1 MKLSYPH
8 ELIDLGF
15 ILPRGPDG
23 DQVLEKLKARLKDV
37 QGKPASGKF
46 NHVTILRQD
55 VEMSMSQDEK
65 GIPHSYLVVDM

>member
-15 ILPRGPDG
+15 IIPKGMEG
-23 DQVLEKLKARLKDV
+23 DQILEKLKVRLKDV
-37 QGKPASGKF
+37 QGENSVGEKF

-55 VEMSMSQDEK
+55 VEVPTSQNEK
-65 GIPHSYLVVDM
+65 GE